1 MCDSAEQNW
10 VWSLRDAKTG
20 KPVTSSEGFAYFF
33 AEEAE
38 ARALADRIDR
48 EVELVQTRE
57 PGA

>member
-10 VWSLRDAKTG
+10 VWSLRDRKTG
-20 KPVTSSEGFAYFF
+20 KTVTTDEGYAYYF

-38 ARALADRIDR
+38 ARALAERLER
-48 EVELVQTRE
+48 EVELVHTRE